1 MFAGVGTST
10 QGSQAGRAHT
20 QPGLTIGRGTHSS
33 SVPTTWFRTSP
44 PDVFAGVGTSAHG
57 LHRAV
62 SGSAANPL
70 IGQNKRWKSEQEAS
84 LGTGVWRINDCKE
97 S

>member
-20 QPGLTIGRGTHSS
+20 QPGLTIGRG
-33 SVPTTWFRTSP
+33 FRTSP

-57 LHRAV
+57 LHRA
-62 SGSAANPL
+62 
-70 IGQNKRWKSEQEAS
+70 WKSEQEAS
-84 LGTGVWRINDCKE
+84 LGTRVWRINDCKE

>member
-57 LHRAV
+57 LHRA
-62 SGSAANPL
+62 
-70 IGQNKRWKSEQEAS
+70 WKSEQEAS